1 MCSANGVLLNLWLLV
16 SWLLLHNLF
25 HMLYGICNSY
35 SIKSLYF
42 SGFSMTLL
50 LSREPEPIWF
60 AGMSSQQK
68 TSLNKGIC
76 LVPVPYSCAW
86 VPASW
91 GSAAARVLLP
101 EPSPG
106 PPPCTFVCSLL
117 LWGEKQ
123 ATVALQPAMRLR
135 VSRIDFHLWK
145 KKSTPRKVWGICLK
159 GKSMAPRRMCYSP
172 TLVLDLAPSLL
183 GEFKAFRGLDI
194 M

>member
-1 MCSANGVLLNLWLLV
+1 MASFGFIPNSICMCSANGVLLNLWLLV

-50 LSREPEPIWF
+50 LSRESEPIWF

-76 LVPVPYSCAW
+76 LVPAPYSCAW

-91 GSAAARVLLP
+91 GSAAARLP
-101 EPSPG
+101 AAQALSWSSTLHIWLVSLALGKETSHSCFTASNETQG
-106 PPPCTFVCSLL
+106 FKNWPPPL
-117 LWGEKQ
+117 
-123 ATVALQPAMRLR
+123 
-135 VSRIDFHLWK
+135 K
-145 KKSTPRKVWGICLK
+145 KKKVPPEK
-159 GKSMAPRRMCYSP
+159 Y
-172 TLVLDLAPSLL
+172 
-183 GEFKAFRGLDI
+183 GEFV
-194 M
+194 